1 MFYVA
6 LCDDS
11 KIDLQILTTYL
22 SELKKSNY
30 HMEVLTFNDGYELV
44 KTYKNGRRFDLLVL
58 DMCMDSINGIETA
71 KLIREY
77 DSSVPILIVT
87 STIQFAMDGYRVN
100 AYRYILKP
108 VEKESFLTE
117 VRNILDQAGQTT
129 QEYFTVSNE
138 SGITKIKMDDIYY
151 FESDVRTINLHTK
164 DMQYSFTGK
173 ISEIAQRLEAF
184 DFVRAHKSYVVNLKN
199 VKNIFKGIITME
211 NNDTVFMSKHRSKE
225 IYERFL
231 SYTEKMP

>member
-1 MFYVA
+1 
-6 LCDDS
+6 
-11 KIDLQILTTYL
+11 
-22 SELKKSNY
+22 
-30 HMEVLTFNDGYELV
+30 
-44 KTYKNGRRFDLLVL
+44 
-58 DMCMDSINGIETA
+58 MDSINGIETA

-108 VEKESFLTE
+108 VEKEGFLTE

-164 DMQYSFTGK
+164 DMP
-173 ISEIAQRLEAF
+173 
-184 DFVRAHKSYVVNLKN
+184 V
-199 VKNIFKGIITME
+199 
-211 NNDTVFMSKHRSKE
+211 
-225 IYERFL
+225 
-231 SYTEKMP
+231 SYTHLGTHPLCTPRIYAHPNFSLPLSNGHRFCITVVFHCKPYR